1 METKVIFCACHNKE
15 HQLVFEKNEEDGL
28 VYAEMHLTKLRF
40 WKRMVLGVKYIF
52 GYQSRYGA
60 FDEIIFDKNHS
71 SDFIA
76 IGEFLKDKP
85 NNKFWV

>member
-1 METKVIFCACHNKE
+1 METKVIFCACYNKE
-15 HQLVFEKNEEDGL
+15 HQLVFTKNEEDGL

-40 WKRMVLGVKYIF
+40 WKRLVLGVKYIF

-60 FDEIIFDKNHS
+60 FDEIVLDKNHS
-71 SDFIA
+71 ADFIA
-76 IGEFLKDKP
+76 IGEFLKDKA